1 MDCKFYKGFSVYK
14 KGDSDLAVVAIHSGP
29 ALETVNSRDDNSDTV
44 ASLCWKKTGG
54 TLIISNMPR
63 KRVWGIDFNRDIP
76 PLKSALRAY
85 PENQNYEEDLFEYRK
100 KYAWVAKDTNDYENR
115 LKIYQRF
122 WEEVGKSNEIVFI
135 HRAYNRIKTF
145 PSIMD
150 VITFDGK
157 GVDRKI
163 MDDVIID
170 LNKKYEKFFKSVQK
184 DYKESVVFETRRVV
198 LNILRIFKSIELD
211 KISDEFRE
219 DIEKDLL
226 KVNLYADN
234 IALKRIKN
242 NITPQNFIEAV
253 RNAVNNAPAPHVT
266 IEHAFSGKLA
276 HGPYR
281 KLQPFKDKI
290 VIEIEPT
297 YFMNFW
303 HPYIAADMII
313 DILDGVRNRIR

>member
-76 PLKSALRAY
+76 PLKSALKAY

-100 KYAWVAKDTNDYENR
+100 KYAWVAKDANDYENR
-115 LKIYQRF
+115 LKIYQKF

-157 GVDRKI
+157 GVDRKT
-163 MDDVIID
+163 MDEVIID

-198 LNILRIFKSIELD
+198 LNILRIYKTIELD

-226 KVNLYADN
+226 KVNQYADN

-242 NITPQNFIEAV
+242 SLTPQNFIEAV
-253 RNAVNNAPAPHVT
+253 RNAVNNAPTPHVT

-313 DILDGVRNRIR
+313 DILNGVRSRVN